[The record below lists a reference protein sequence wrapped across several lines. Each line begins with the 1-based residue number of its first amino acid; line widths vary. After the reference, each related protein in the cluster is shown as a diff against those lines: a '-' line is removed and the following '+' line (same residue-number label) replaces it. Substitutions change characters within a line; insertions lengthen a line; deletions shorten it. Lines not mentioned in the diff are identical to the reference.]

1 MAVTTATILIPDISG
16 YTSFISQMEIEHG
29 SYIISQ
35 LFESIIANTDQ
46 HFTISEVEGD
56 ALLLYAKAI
65 MLSKKVILDQC
76 LKMFDVFHK
85 RRKTLHESNECNCNA
100 CAGIEKLTLKFII
113 HYGTIFELQIS
124 RFLKPS
130 GIDVIIAHRLLKNK
144 IDSHEYILMTNGFL
158 SNAEDGGENYNLIWN
173 QHNEEFDSIGVI
185 ACHFALLNSDLL
197 ECM

>member
-113 HYGTIFELQIS
+113 HYGTIYELQIS

-144 IDSHEYILMTNGFL
+144 IYSHEYILITNGFL
-158 SNAEDGGENYNLIWN
+158 SHVEDGGENYNRTWKEY
-173 QHNEEFDSIGVI
+173 NEEFDAIGVI
-185 ACHFALLNSDLL
+185 ACHFTLLNSDQL